1 MRLIRLEVDYK
12 KLKEAGSV
20 CRNRVTDANSPRR
33 PFAAIIIVYK
43 TYVTHR
49 QLKRY

>member
-12 KLKEAGSV
+12 KLEKRPV
-20 CRNRVTDANSPRR
+20 CRNRVTDSNSPQR

-49 QLKRY
+49 QLKRIE